1 MLIKRT
7 LLSLAER
14 TTIKEERN
22 YETKEAPKE
31 KVCGKRERERD
42 RG

>member
-14 TTIKEERN
+14 TTIKKKRN
-22 YETKEAPKE
+22 YERKEAPTE
-31 KVCGKRERERD
+31 KGCGKRERERLNN
-42 RG
+42 